1 MSIPTVFDMLGG
13 QKQDNQGLYAARS
26 STPKVNPEQ
35 MWSANYA
42 NRGDPVQRYSKA
54 LRQQA
59 FVRDQ
64 IFDPQYK
71 QAVDFAL
78 DTRRPEIEAAK
89 AQDEAAKYNDL
100 TRAQFQRMQERS
112 GARVDPTVAADN
124 DRLTKLNA
132 VRGIADAGNMARQG
146 TQELQV
152 EQLGDAT
159 GLGIN
164 TARQALG
171 LSAGAAS
178 AFSDRQNRNTQA
190 EMMQK
195 QAQAAATQANIGM
208 AISIATTVAAI
219 A

>member
-1 MSIPTVFDMLGG
+1 MIPTVFDMMGG
-13 QKQDNQGLYAARS
+13 PKQNNQGLYAARS
-26 STPKVNPEQ
+26 GTQNKQPAD

-64 IFDPQYK
+64 IFDPQYRK
-71 QAVDFAL
+71 AVDFAL
-78 DTRRPEIEAAK
+78 DTRQPEIEAGK
-89 AQDEAAKYNDL
+89 AQDEAIKYNEL

-124 DRLTKLNA
+124 DRLMKLNA

-171 LSAGAAS
+171 LTAGAAS
-178 AFSDRQNRNTQA
+178 AYTDRQNRNTQA